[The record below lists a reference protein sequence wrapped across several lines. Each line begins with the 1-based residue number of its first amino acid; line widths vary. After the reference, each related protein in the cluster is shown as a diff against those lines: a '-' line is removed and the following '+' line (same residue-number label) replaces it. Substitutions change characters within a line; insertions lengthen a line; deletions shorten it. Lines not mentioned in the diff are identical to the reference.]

1 MQGEYCKIV
10 NADIEEIMP
19 KLDVSEFFGVWRLV
33 RLMLVVFIMGLIAIH
48 LFCAIDIFITIWAG
62 IIGIIGIT
70 LCIGLYLSLAMIVRY
85 SNHND
90 YRLKAVVSKNY
101 VCISNLES
109 GQVIFKYQV
118 DKIQYKISIINQSK
132 YLICG
137 KVKLYFA
144 FCDTPCILL
153 SSSEDATKQRVP
165 VGYTPHM
172 RDIWLS
178 YLRRGPVLHDVS
190 SGSKPSESD
199 AISEENP
206 KTEQTD
212 TTQSV
217 DDSDEK

>member
-62 IIGIIGIT
+62 TIGIIGIT
-70 LCIGLYLSLAMIVRY
+70 LCLGPYLSLSALVRF
-85 SNHND
+85 SNHNN
-90 YRLKAVVSKNY
+90 YRVKAVLLKND

-109 GQVIFKYQV
+109 GQVIFKCQL
-118 DKIQYKISIINQSK
+118 DKIQYKISIINKSK

-153 SSSEDATKQRVP
+153 SSSEDTTKQHVP
-165 VGYTPHM
+165 VGYTPYM
-172 RDIWLS
+172 RDVWLS
-178 YLRRGPVLHDVS
+178 HLRHCDC
-190 SGSKPSESD
+190 SKGV
-199 AISEENP
+199 
-206 KTEQTD
+206 T
-212 TTQSV
+212 
-217 DDSDEK
+217 